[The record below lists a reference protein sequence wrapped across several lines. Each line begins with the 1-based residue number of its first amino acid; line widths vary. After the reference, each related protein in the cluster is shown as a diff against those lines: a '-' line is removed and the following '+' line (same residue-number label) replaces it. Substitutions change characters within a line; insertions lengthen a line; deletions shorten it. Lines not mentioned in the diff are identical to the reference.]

1 MALIK
6 KRYRIVKVK
15 NHYEIQKLHWLFYII
30 PYWFTCGVGDED
42 GCSYYP
48 YKYPTVEAAEST
60 IINYNKS
67 KKLEG
72 VIKIVTV

>member
-6 KRYRIVKVK
+6 KRYRIVRVR

-30 PYWFTCGVGDED
+30 PYWFTCGVGDGD
-42 GCSYYP
+42 GYLYDP
-48 YKYPTVEAAEST
+48 YEYPTIEAAEAT
-60 IINYNKS
+60 ILNYNKA

-72 VIKIVTV
+72 IVKKVTI